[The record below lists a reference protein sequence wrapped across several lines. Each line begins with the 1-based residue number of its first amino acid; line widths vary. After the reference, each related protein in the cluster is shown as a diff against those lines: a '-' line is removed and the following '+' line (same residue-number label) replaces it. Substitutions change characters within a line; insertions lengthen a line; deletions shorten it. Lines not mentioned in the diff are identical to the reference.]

1 MNEIHQA
8 LLSLALAIPLSII
21 WMAFMYRIR
30 KGNYKVIGSTKTA
43 TLFKTS
49 IGEFRLDGG
58 HDKLQVKNGKDGW
71 VGYDTNTIR
80 ELSFRQSEEPAWF
93 AEFIT
98 GFNLWDLSGR
108 YRDQNILFKID
119 AVSNDGTYIPLY
131 EASQLEEREFWIW
144 GWWTRLVRSILEF
157 VHLTK
162 NADEHSRAVYDELKA
177 EFQRLGVK
185 V

>member
-1 MNEIHQA
+1 MNEINHA
-8 LLSLALAIPLSII
+8 LLSLALAIPLSIL

-58 HDKLQVKNGKDGW
+58 HDKLQVNNGKDGW

-119 AVSNDGTYIPLY
+119 AVSNSKAWCKSLSDSRKPIRDSGELCLITPYTP
-131 EASQLEEREFWIW
+131 
-144 GWWTRLVRSILEF
+144 
-157 VHLTK
+157 
-162 NADEHSRAVYDELKA
+162 DHSPTLFNSSTLSAR
-177 EFQRLGVK
+177 
-185 V
+185 